1 MPMEFSNYKNYERFL
16 GKTILAIDYGT
27 KVTGLGIYTPGRD
40 PYPLPFNRIVYKSDQ
55 QIIEELKEFI
65 DDECVEVLVLGIPL
79 HLDGN
84 RSEMTEKVEAF
95 GEQLKKSYSDLEVY
109 YQDETLTTY
118 EAEERMKNSPR
129 YNFKVDVKKIDELAA
144 SIILEDFI
152 KKD

>member
-1 MPMEFSNYKNYERFL
+1 MEFSNYKNYKTFL

-40 PYPLPFNRIVYKSDQ
+40 PYPLPYNRIVYKSDQ
-55 QIIEELKEFI
+55 QIIDDLKVFI
-65 DDECVEVLVLGIPL
+65 DDECAEVLVLGIPL

-95 GEQLKKSYSDLEVY
+95 GEQLKKTYSDLEVH

>member
-1 MPMEFSNYKNYERFL
+1 MEFSNYKNYERFL

-55 QIIEELKEFI
+55 QILEDLKEFI

-95 GEQLKKSYSDLEVY
+95 GEQLKKSYSNLEVY

-118 EAEERMKNSPR
+118 EAQERMKNSPR